1 MAKEQKTELQKGG
14 NGPQAI
20 RAPHVFSPFEEW
32 DRWFESAFPSGWLR
46 PMHAG
51 WPQLQMPF
59 EGRLPKVDII
69 DRESEI
75 VVRAEVAGVDKKDLD
90 VSVTDNTV
98 TIKGSTRQESK
109 EEKGDYYRC
118 EISQG
123 SFARTVALPGDVD
136 GSKAKAN
143 FKDGILELVLPK
155 KEAAKRRSIKVE

>member
-1 MAKEQKTELQKGG
+1 
-14 NGPQAI
+14 
-20 RAPHVFSPFEEW
+20 
-32 DRWFESAFPSGWLR
+32 
-46 PMHAG
+46 
-51 WPQLQMPF
+51 MPF

-90 VSVTDNTV
+90 VSVTDTTV

-136 GSKAKAN
+136 SGKARAS
-143 FKDGILELVLPK
+143 FKDGILELMLPK
-155 KEAAKRRSIKVE
+155 KEAAKRHSIKVE